1 MASFDQEAKEGNDAK
16 NPTNTPDALAGDVE
30 EANGNT
36 LKRALE
42 GRHIQM
48 IAMKSNFSIADS
60 AQGSNL
66 TNDELPLTRAEQ
78 LAQVCLS
85 AQVKRLQTVALLL
98 S

>member
-48 IAMKSNFSIADS
+48 IAMVS
-60 AQGSNL
+60 
-66 TNDELPLTRAEQ
+66 
-78 LAQVCLS
+78 
-85 AQVKRLQTVALLL
+85 
-98 S
+98 